1 LKWIVTARFVS
12 ADGPLW
18 RIKNMPHDSNKTVLD
33 NGIRIVT
40 KQIPRARSVAM
51 GVWVNVGA
59 RDEKAEE
66 GGLSHFLEHM
76 IFKGTERRTALQ
88 IAKEFDAIGGQCN
101 AFTSK
106 ENTCYYA
113 KVMDTHVDTMVDLL
127 SDIFLNSV
135 FHPAEVER
143 ERQVILQEIRMLEDT
158 PDEHIHVL
166 LARAVWGNHP
176 LGRSILGTH
185 DTVTRF
191 DSNTI
196 KQCFNRA
203 YQSERIVIS
212 AAGNVQHGSFV
223 DAIGRAFE
231 VVRKGNNFPERAK
244 PAMDW
249 VATTHPKKLEQVHIC
264 LGTEG
269 VHTTDPR
276 RHACAL
282 LNVVMGGNMSSR
294 LFQEIRE
301 RRGLAYAVYSF
312 ASSYSDTGLI
322 GVYVGVDKA
331 NTQEVLELIMREMR
345 RLKEEPIEGSE
356 LRNAKEHLKGGLYLA
371 AESTDNQMTRLAHNE
386 IIFGRYVPLQE
397 LVDEIEKVT
406 AEDILRL
413 AQQTFRDK
421 AVSLSLLGPIDGNV
435 SYEDVL
441 SL

>member
-1 LKWIVTARFVS
+1 
-12 ADGPLW
+12 
-18 RIKNMPHDSNKTVLD
+18 
-33 NGIRIVT
+33 
-40 KQIPRARSVAM
+40 M

-59 RDEKAEE
+59 RDERAEQ

-88 IAKEFDAIGGQCN
+88 IAKEFDAVGGQCN

-113 KVMDTHVDTMVDLL
+113 KVMDIHLDVMIDLL

-135 FHPAEVER
+135 FHPSEVER
-143 ERQVILQEIRMLEDT
+143 ERQVILQEIGMLEDT

-166 LARAVWGNHP
+166 LSRALWGNHP

-185 DTVTRF
+185 DTVTKF
-191 DSNTI
+191 DSDTI

-203 YQSERIVIS
+203 YQSDRIVIT

-223 DAIGRAFE
+223 ESIARTFG
-231 VVRKGNNFPERAK
+231 VVRKGNSVAERTK
-244 PAMDW
+244 PTMNY
-249 VATTHPKKLEQVHIC
+249 VTTAHPKNLEQVHIC

-282 LNVVMGGNMSSR
+282 LNVIMGGNMSSR

-301 RRGLAYAVYSF
+301 RRGLAYSVYSF
-312 ASSYSDTGLI
+312 ALSYSDTGLM
-322 GVYVGVDKA
+322 GVYVGADKA
-331 NTQEVLELIMREMR
+331 NTEEVLGLINREMC
-345 RLKEEPIEGSE
+345 RLKEKPVESSE
-356 LRNAKEHLKGGLYLA
+356 LQNAKEHLKGGLYLA

-386 IIFGRYVPLQE
+386 IIFGRYIRLQE
-397 LVDEIEKVT
+397 LVDEVEKVT
-406 AEDILRL
+406 AEDILKL
-413 AQQTFRDK
+413 AEETFRNR
-421 AVSLSLLGPIDGNV
+421 AVSLSLLGPINGNV
-435 SYEDVL
+435 SYEEIL

>member
-1 LKWIVTARFVS
+1 
-12 ADGPLW
+12 
-18 RIKNMPHDSNKTVLD
+18 MPHDPDKTVLE

-40 KQIPRARSVAM
+40 KQMPQTRSVAM

-59 RDEKAEE
+59 RDEKDEE

-76 IFKGTERRTALQ
+76 IFKGTKRRTALE
-88 IAKEFDAIGGQCN
+88 IAKEFDAIGGLCN

-113 KVMDTHVDTMVDLL
+113 KVMDTHVDIMVDLL

-135 FHPAEVER
+135 FDPAEVER
-143 ERQVILQEIRMLEDT
+143 ERQVILQEIKMLEDS
-158 PDEHIHVL
+158 PDEQIHVL
-166 LARAVWGNHP
+166 LAQAVWGNHP
-176 LGRSILGTH
+176 LGRSILGTR
-185 DTVTRF
+185 DTVTGF
-191 DSNTI
+191 DSNTV
-196 KQCFNRA
+196 KQCFSRA
-203 YQSERIVIS
+203 YQPERIVIS
-212 AAGNVQHGSFV
+212 AAGNVEHESFV
-223 DAIGRAFE
+223 NSIARAFE
-231 VVRKGNNFPERAK
+231 VVRKGNSFPERAK
-244 PAMDW
+244 PIMDW
-249 VATTHPKKLEQVHIC
+249 GATTHPKDLEQVHIC
-264 LGTEG
+264 LGTGG

-345 RLKEEPIEGSE
+345 RFKEEPIDGSE
-356 LRNAKEHLKGGLYLA
+356 LMNAKEHLKGGLYLA
-371 AESTDNQMTRLAHNE
+371 AESTDNQMTRIAINE
-386 IIFGRYVPLQE
+386 IIFERSVPLQE
-397 LVDEIEKVT
+397 LVDKIEKVT

-413 AQQTFRDK
+413 AQDTFRDK
-421 AVSLSLLGPIDGNV
+421 AVSLSLLGPVDGNV
-435 SYEDVL
+435 SYKDILV
-441 SL
+441 S